1 MVKPTVF
8 KMGAERMWWWRWI
21 LTQFVAALQKKKPVD
36 IAPFSVR
43 AIRPAECFEFFGDK
57 LSAPFWF
64 SLFFGMGAGSFAICA
79 EPTIMTDIFLQRNFS
94 IAWTTPLT
102 PQAIDPLRVPIY
114 IETRG
119 SNLSSY
125 GKTAVGIYCWTPEF
139 SGC

>member
-8 KMGAERMWWWRWI
+8 KMGAGRKWWWRWI
-21 LTQFVAALQKKKPVD
+21 LTQLVAALQKKKPVD

-43 AIRPAECFEFFGDK
+43 AIRPADDLNF
-57 LSAPFWF
+57 LQINSPAPFW
-64 SLFFGMGAGSFAICA
+64 LFFGMGAGSFAICA

-102 PQAIDPLRVPIY
+102 PQAIGPLRVPIY
-114 IETRG
+114 TETRG

-139 SGC
+139 LGC

>member
-1 MVKPTVF
+1 M
-8 KMGAERMWWWRWI
+8 I
-21 LTQFVAALQKKKPVD
+21 LTQLVALQKKKPVD

-43 AIRPAECFEFFGDK
+43 AIRPADDLNF
-57 LSAPFWF
+57 LQINSPAPFWF
-64 SLFFGMGAGSFAICA
+64 WLFFGMGARSFAICA

-102 PQAIDPLRVPIY
+102 PQAIGPLRVPIY
-114 IETRG
+114 TETRG

-139 SGC
+139 LGC